1 MQNNN
6 NNAGQGPDIFRTTRV
21 ARPRV
26 VDANLR
32 ENYFASRFARIEAQA
47 EAAAAAGDGRNV
59 RQRVDGDGAGD
70 GGFAGVPNGAGGGA
84 IPNGAGAGAI
94 PNGAGA
100 GGFGGAHAGGG
111 AGAGAGGFGGVTNGA
126 GGGAIPNGAGAG
138 GAGGDRTPPQFD
150 FPPNVPLANLN
161 SPPGQTAQPPSN
173 SASVASGG
181 VASSLGSQPPS
192 PEI

>member
-1 MQNNN
+1 MENN
-6 NNAGQGPDIFRTTRV
+6 NNAGQDNVNFGATRV

-26 VDANLR
+26 DVNPSVAVSG
-32 ENYFASRFARIEAQA
+32 ENYFASRFAGIEARAQ
-47 EAAAAAGDGRNV
+47 AAAGDGRNV
-59 RQRVDGDGAGD
+59 RQRVDGA
-70 GGFAGVPNGAGGGA
+70 GGFAGV
-84 IPNGAGAGAI
+84 PNGAGAGAI

-150 FPPNVPLANLN
+150 FPPNVPPANLN
-161 SPPGQTAQPPSN
+161 SLPENQIEQPPSN
-173 SASVASGG
+173 TASSASSSN
-181 VASSLGSQPPS
+181 ASSFESQPPS
-192 PEI
+192 PKI